1 MSEIEEYRSQIRAIV
16 EQLELTEDETERAE
30 LIQVKQDLEELVGL
44 LLESGEEEV
53 KQEED
58 EDSKPGTSNSN
69 DDTNDGSDYED
80 AQDYDELVGDRCN
93 APYLRAQ
100 LPLSHHAAIILQV
113 DPPGKGSQFPVVRV
127 LYSHPLIASMKPCQH
142 FLNGTCRFEENCRFS
157 HGEAVS
163 LDQLEPYKEPDF
175 SKFGDDSLVLC
186 AVENGLWELGRV
198 TARDED
204 ELAVKLNKSGKEIST
219 NLEKIVPIEE
229 DEIRDQKG
237 GEDFPS
243 SSYPT
248 DFSDIDRSN
257 EWSELKGTTSGRIAV
272 GELGNWSG
280 GGFGLKLMQKMGYKL
295 GEGLGKRSDGIVH
308 AIQAEVLPKNKSLD
322 EVMTRKRKMIV
333 DGKEEKK
340 KRVKKALESTKSNQI
355 EHDIF
360 SFINR
365 KLNSEKDVKKAEQ
378 EKAKQEKQE
387 INSSSNKQVFFFFFI
402 ITKDCESLGIK
413 RITLEKELSD
423 LKAKQARLK
432 QGVERNKNDK
442 NTVANIQKSLEEV
455 QKEASFE
462 FR

>member
-1 MSEIEEYRSQIRAIV
+1 MSEIEEYRSQIRTIE
-16 EQLELTEDETERAE
+16 EQLELTENETERTE

-113 DPPGKGSQFPVVRV
+113 DPPGKGSQFPVARV

-163 LDQLEPYKEPDF
+163 LDRLEPYKEPDF
-175 SKFGDDSLVLC
+175 SKFDDDSLVLC

-229 DEIRDQKG
+229 DEMKDQK

-257 EWSELKGTTSGRIAV
+257 EWSKLKGTTSGRIAV

-340 KRVKKALESTKSNQI
+340 KRVKKALESTKFNQI

-365 KLNSEKDVKKAEQ
+365 KLNSAKDVKKAEQ

-387 INSSSNKQVFFFFFI
+387 INSSSNK
-402 ITKDCESLGIK
+402 SLGIK

-432 QGVERNKNDK
+432 QA
-442 NTVANIQKSLEEV
+442 T
-455 QKEASFE
+455 F
-462 FR
+462 